1 MATKLKPVREGFTMI
16 EMLITLLIVSSILV
30 LVMVGS
36 QRFSRSSLQTER
48 AFWES
53 FDGYWKQAL
62 YEAQYH
68 GRSTDISIEK
78 GVTDGFSNGTKK
90 RNHWRYR
97 EEAIHPD
104 QSEKL
109 SIRSDGTTSPRT
121 VIFKSDID
129 QRIYRLVIQMGWGV
143 YHVDREKA

>member
-1 MATKLKPVREGFTMI
+1 MVTKLKSVREGFTMI
-16 EMLITLLIVSSILV
+16 EMLVTLVIVSSILV

-68 GRSTDISIEK
+68 GRSTDISLEDGSPVVFRTAQKEK
-78 GVTDGFSNGTKK
+78 TLMMPRSL
-90 RNHWRYR
+90 
-97 EEAIHPD
+97 HPERF
-104 QSEKL
+104 EKIA
-109 SIRSDGTTSPRT
+109 IRSDGTTSPRT
-121 VIFKSDID
+121 VTFKSDID
-129 QRIYRLVIQMGWGV
+129 QRTYRLVIQMGWGV
-143 YHVDREKA
+143 YHVDREAA

>member
-1 MATKLKPVREGFTMI
+1 MVTKLKSVREGFTMI
-16 EMLITLLIVSSILV
+16 EMLVTLVIVSSILV

-68 GRSTDISIEK
+68 GRSTDISLEDGSPVVFRTAQKEK
-78 GVTDGFSNGTKK
+78 TLRMPRSL
-90 RNHWRYR
+90 
-97 EEAIHPD
+97 HPERF
-104 QSEKL
+104 EKIA
-109 SIRSDGTTSPRT
+109 IRSDGTTSPRT
-121 VIFKSDID
+121 VTFKSDID
-129 QRIYRLVIQMGWGV
+129 QCTYRLVIQMGWGV
-143 YHVDREKA
+143 YHVDREAA

>member
-16 EMLITLLIVSSILV
+16 EMLMTLVIVSSILI

-78 GVTDGFSNGTKK
+78 GSPLVFRTAQKEKSLALPRSIRPN
-90 RNHWRYR
+90 
-97 EEAIHPD
+97 

>member
-1 MATKLKPVREGFTMI
+1 MVEMI
-16 EMLITLLIVSSILV
+16 MTLLIVSSILV

-36 QRFSRSSLQTER
+36 QRLSQSSLQTER

-53 FDGYWKQAL
+53 FDSYWKQAL

-68 GRSTDISIEK
+68 GRSTDIRIKNGESIVFRTAQK
-78 GVTDGFSNGTKK
+78 DKSLTMPRSL
-90 RNHWRYR
+90 HS
-97 EEAIHPD
+97 D
-104 QSEKL
+104 QSEKI

-121 VIFKSDID
+121 IIFKSDID